1 MSGLD
6 FDAIRMR
13 QERDRFGTL
22 PQGERLAEPLAE
34 TRTAHY
40 TRALAINQAAIER
53 AAASTFPDNGWSVRH
68 AIAFA
73 NTGNPAPTSGRGIAQ
88 KSVTFLLRAWLL
100 YADAHSAMY
109 ESGIGADHVLGDE
122 WAKIGYALR
131 GLLNGE
137 LGDLDGGTCDHIIAD
152 ALDTEGFDPDTEER
166 KK

>member
-1 MSGLD
+1 MT
-6 FDAIRMR
+6 I
-13 QERDRFGTL
+13 
-22 PQGERLAEPLAE
+22 E
-34 TRTAHY
+34 TSRTRHY
-40 TRALAINQAAIER
+40 DRALAINQAAIER
-53 AAASTFPDNGWSVRH
+53 AAASTFPNNGWSVRH

-73 NTGNPAPTSGRGIAQ
+73 DKGPVEPTTARMVAQ
-88 KSVTFLLRAWLL
+88 KSIAYLMRAWLL